1 MLFWLEYLPPFLL
14 IFVRM
19 TSFFI
24 AAPIFSMKNVPSS
37 IKVGLAFFVALIS
50 LSTVSIEQTILL
62 DFSYLIMII
71 KEALVGLALGFIA
84 SLIIYTVQVAGAFI
98 DFQMGFAIANVV
110 DPQTGAQ
117 VPIIGNFKYMLAL
130 LFFLSVN
137 GHHLLLD
144 GVIRS
149 YQIVPI
155 NTMFVPIGSE
165 QVALFVTNIFVQMFI
180 VAFQIAIPVV
190 GALYIITVAL
200 GIVART
206 VPQLN
211 VFVVGLPLQIFAGF
225 VLILVTLPAY
235 FYLLQIVFR
244 DMVNTMGQL
253 MHLLGG

>member
-1 MLFWLEYLPPFLL
+1 
-14 IFVRM
+14 
-19 TSFFI
+19 
-24 AAPIFSMKNVPSS
+24 MKGVPSS
-37 IKVGLAFFVALIS
+37 VKVGLAFFVALIS
-50 LSTVSIEQTILL
+50 FSTVSIEQTIIL
-62 DFSYLIMII
+62 DLSYFIMII
-71 KEALVGLALGFIA
+71 KEAVVGLALGFIA
-84 SLIIYTVQVAGAFI
+84 SLILYTVQVAGAFI

-130 LFFLSVN
+130 LFLLSVN
-137 GHHLLLD
+137 GHHLLID

-155 NTMFVPIGSE
+155 YSMFVPIGSE
-165 QVALFVTNIFVQMFI
+165 EVVLFITQTFAQMFI

-190 GALYIITVAL
+190 GALFIIDVAL
-200 GIVART
+200 GIVGRT

-211 VFVVGLPLQIFAGF
+211 IFVVGLPLKIFVGF
-225 VLILVTLPAY
+225 ILILVTLPTY

-244 DMVNTMGQL
+244 NMINTMGQL